1 MRLTRS
7 AKELQEW
14 TECYRRAGLGVG
26 LAPTLGG
33 LHGGHLA
40 LFDRAR
46 SECERVVASIYLNP
60 TQFNAAADL
69 ESYPADLGAD
79 LEACRGAGVDLVYV
93 GQRQDLLPPGFQT
106 GVEVTEL
113 SRRLCGAFRPG
124 HFRGVVTV
132 VSQLLHVA
140 KPHRAYFGC
149 KDYQQARV
157 IERLVRDLVMD
168 VEIRLVPTVR
178 EPDGLALSSRNA
190 LLNPEE
196 RAVAPALYR
205 TLREVEERIR
215 SGERRTDVL
224 EAFLREK
231 LSGEPRLEVEY
242 AEILDG
248 ATLEPFAA
256 GELAGR
262 GGGVLVAVAVHLG
275 AARLIDNILISP
287 EKGSE
292 RGV

>member
-1 MRLTRS
+1 M
-7 AKELQEW
+7 
-14 TECYRRAGLGVG
+14 
-26 LAPTLGG
+26 
-33 LHGGHLA
+33 
-40 LFDRAR
+40 
-46 SECERVVASIYLNP
+46 
-60 TQFNAAADL
+60 
-69 ESYPADLGAD
+69 
-79 LEACRGAGVDLVYV
+79 
-93 GQRQDLLPPGFQT
+93 
-106 GVEVTEL
+106 
-113 SRRLCGAFRPG
+113 
-124 HFRGVVTV
+124 
-132 VSQLLHVA
+132 
-140 KPHRAYFGC
+140 
-149 KDYQQARV
+149 

-190 LLNPEE
+190 LLRPEE

-256 GELAGR
+256 GDLAGR